1 MTALSS
7 SSNYR
12 VAIVGVGEMGRRH
25 ARVFAGLPAHFTLVG
40 VMDTSAKSA
49 AAVARAMG
57 VPLLTTESEAIARS
71 DLVVLAT
78 PNGHH
83 GATAARALAAERHV
97 LVEKPICSRVEE
109 ALELVAEAQR
119 RKRQLFVGHSERYN
133 PVIRALVAEID
144 PRESR
149 SVELSRRGPPHR
161 RSIEHGVILNL
172 GIHDLDLLGHLT
184 QSVVELSSAVG
195 RLSQAP
201 SSNGEDRALL
211 MVSTASGATGRIYVD
226 RVSAARQR
234 TIQVTTRH
242 CVFHG
247 DLLNHRL
254 TRVLPASRG
263 GAMQDVPLADDEPL
277 VAQALDVA
285 RALDGEDAYAL
296 ARGIE
301 GARALA
307 LAERAARWIRRDA
320 VNSAPAAA
328 AEKL

>member
-25 ARVFAGLPAHFTLVG
+25 ARVFAGLPARFTLVG

-49 AAVARAMG
+49 AAVARSLG

-78 PNGHH
+78 PIGHH

-119 RKRQLFVGHSERYN
+119 RKRQLFVGHTERYN

-144 PRESR
+144 PREIR
-149 SVELSRRGPPHR
+149 SIELSRRGPPHR

-195 RLSQAP
+195 RLSLAP
-201 SSNGEDRALL
+201 SNGEERALL
-211 MVSTASGATGRIYVD
+211 LVNTASGATGRIYVD

-234 TIQVTTRH
+234 TIQVTTRR

-254 TRVLPASRG
+254 TRIVTASRG
-263 GAMQDVPLADDEPL
+263 GAIEEVPLADDEPL

-320 VNSAPAAA
+320 VGGAPAAA